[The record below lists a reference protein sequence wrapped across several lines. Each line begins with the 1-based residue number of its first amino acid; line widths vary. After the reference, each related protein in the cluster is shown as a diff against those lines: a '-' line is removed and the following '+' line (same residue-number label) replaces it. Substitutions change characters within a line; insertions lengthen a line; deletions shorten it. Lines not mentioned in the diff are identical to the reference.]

1 MTAPTS
7 GSILTYWLKHPARNL
22 VLIGW
27 FVVLWS
33 ALWGSFTWANLLG
46 GGAVAIGV
54 LTVARLPLTG
64 LEAQGTVRIRPLW
77 ALWFLIY
84 FAIKVVQSNVLLA
97 WEVVTPRN
105 SIKPG
110 IVALDLRDCS
120 DAVVTLI
127 ANALTLTPGSLT
139 IEVRRRPT
147 TIYVHVL
154 HLHDPERVRA
164 QMRAIAKLAV
174 RAFGTT
180 EALSQ
185 FVDGRVD
192 DRRVDD
198 RRVDSSRVVDR
209 RGQQ

>member
-1 MTAPTS
+1 MTAPMS
-7 GSILTYWLKHPARNL
+7 DSMWSYWFRHPARNL
-22 VLIGW
+22 VLIAW

-33 ALWGSFTWANLLG
+33 ALWGSFTWANMLG
-46 GGAVAIGV
+46 GVAVAVGV
-54 LTVARLPLTG
+54 LSLARLPETG
-64 LEAQGTVRIRPLW
+64 LESRGTVRIRPLW

-84 FAIKVVQSNVLLA
+84 FAVKVVQSNVMLA

-110 IVALDLRDCS
+110 ILALDLRDCS
-120 DAVVTLI
+120 DAMVTLI

-139 IEVRRRPT
+139 IEVRRSPT

-164 QMRAIAKLAV
+164 EMTALAKVAI

-180 EALSQ
+180 EALAQ
-185 FVDGRVD
+185 FSETGGR
-192 DRRVDD
+192 
-198 RRVDSSRVVDR
+198 ST
-209 RGQQ
+209 

>member
-1 MTAPTS
+1 MTAPIS
-7 GSILTYWLKHPARNL
+7 GSIWAYWFKHPARNL

-27 FVVLWS
+27 FVLLWS

-46 GGAVAIGV
+46 GVAVAIGV
-54 LTVARLPLTG
+54 LTVARLPMTG
-64 LEAQGTVRIRPLW
+64 REAQGAVRIRPLW

-84 FAIKVVQSNVLLA
+84 FAVKVVQSNVMLA

-110 IVALDLRDCS
+110 ILALDLRDCS

-154 HLHDPERVRA
+154 HLHNPERVRA
-164 QMRAIAKLAV
+164 EMTALAKLAI

-180 EALSQ
+180 EALTQ
-185 FVDGRVD
+185 FSDAGISGAGNSDNRGRQ
-192 DRRVDD
+192 R
-198 RRVDSSRVVDR
+198 
-209 RGQQ
+209 

>member
-1 MTAPTS
+1 MTAPMS
-7 GSILTYWLKHPARNL
+7 GSMLSYWFRHPARNL

-33 ALWGSFTWANLLG
+33 ALWGSFTWANVLG
-46 GGAVAIGV
+46 GVAVAVGV
-54 LTVARLPLTG
+54 LTLARLPETG
-64 LEAQGTVRIRPLW
+64 LESRGAVRIRPLW

-84 FAIKVVQSNVLLA
+84 FAVKVMQSNVMLA

-110 IVALDLRDCS
+110 ILALDLRDCS
-120 DAVVTLI
+120 DAMVTLI

-139 IEVRRRPT
+139 IEVRRSPT

-164 QMRAIAKLAV
+164 EMTALAKVAI
-174 RAFGTT
+174 RAFGTA
-180 EALSQ
+180 EALAQ
-185 FVDGRVD
+185 FSETGGR
-192 DRRVDD
+192 
-198 RRVDSSRVVDR
+198 SR
-209 RGQQ
+209 

>member
-1 MTAPTS
+1 MTAPMS
-7 GSILTYWLKHPARNL
+7 GSIWAYWFKHPARNL

-27 FVVLWS
+27 FVLLWS

-46 GGAVAIGV
+46 GVAVAVGV
-54 LTVARLPLTG
+54 LSVARLPMTG
-64 LEAQGTVRIRPLW
+64 LEAQGSVRIRPLW

-84 FAIKVVQSNVLLA
+84 FAVKVVQSNVMLA

-105 SIKPG
+105 SIKTG
-110 IVALDLRDCS
+110 ILALDLRDCS

-154 HLHDPERVRA
+154 HLHNPERVRA
-164 QMRAIAKLAV
+164 EMTALAKLAI

-180 EALSQ
+180 EALTQ
-185 FVDGRVD
+185 FSDAGVSGAGHSGSRGRQ
-192 DRRVDD
+192 R
-198 RRVDSSRVVDR
+198 
-209 RGQQ
+209 

>member
-1 MTAPTS
+1 MTAPMS
-7 GSILTYWLKHPARNL
+7 GSILSYWFKHPARNL

-46 GGAVAIGV
+46 GAAVAVGV
-54 LTVARLPLTG
+54 LTVARLPMTG
-64 LEAQGTVRIRPLW
+64 LESQGTVRIRPLW
-77 ALWFLIY
+77 AVWFLIY
-84 FAIKVVQSNVLLA
+84 FAIKVVQSNVMLA

-110 IVALDLRDCS
+110 IMALDLKDCS

-139 IEVRRRPT
+139 IEVRRKPT

-154 HLHDPERVRA
+154 HLHDQAKVRA
-164 QMRAIAKLAV
+164 EMMAMAKLAI
-174 RAFGTT
+174 RAFGST
-180 EALSQ
+180 EALEQ
-185 FVDGRVD
+185 FSTPQAIRVRGVRDNVDGHE
-192 DRRVDD
+192 
-198 RRVDSSRVVDR
+198 
-209 RGQQ
+209 GGH